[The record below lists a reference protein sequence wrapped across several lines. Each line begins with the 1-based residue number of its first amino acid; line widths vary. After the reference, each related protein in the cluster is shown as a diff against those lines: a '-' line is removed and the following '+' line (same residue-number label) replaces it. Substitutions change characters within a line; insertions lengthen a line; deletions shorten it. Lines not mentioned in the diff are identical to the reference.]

1 MGQKIIFLDFDG
13 VISTFE
19 KRWNVD
25 NNKVKLILDI
35 INTVN
40 AKIVVSSSWCVGCQT
55 IDDFKKRLFGDYGK
69 KVSKDNNLMT
79 MIEHMVGVTD
89 HMGYCRGDEINRW
102 INNHENEIES
112 YVIIDDDSDMLDEQL
127 FNFVQTDTYEGITE
141 REVKLCIDIL
151 NNKKIINPIR
161 LNNVLK
167 KYWWKKNEGLN
178 SNINELM
185 NDYSL
190 RKFDLKF

>member
-1 MGQKIIFLDFDG
+1 MYKIIFLDFDG

-19 KRWNVD
+19 KRWNID
-25 NNKVKLILDI
+25 NNKIKLILDI
-35 INTVN
+35 IKSVN
-40 AKIVVSSSWCVGCQT
+40 AKIVVSSSWSVGCQT
-55 IDDFKKRLFGDYGK
+55 IEDFKKRLFSDYGK

-79 MIEHMVGVTD
+79 MVEHMVGVTD
-89 HMGYCRGDEINRW
+89 HMGCCRGDEINRW
-102 INNHENEIES
+102 ISNHENEIES

-161 LNNVLK
+161 LNNILK
-167 KYWWKKNEGLN
+167 KYWWKKNEGLD
-178 SNINELM
+178 SKINELM
-185 NDYSL
+185 NEYYL
-190 RKFDLKF
+190 RNFI